1 MTRLLGIDLGDRRI
15 GLAIADV
22 PDGPVTP
29 YRTMARAA
37 TVEGDADALRAIV
50 AGESVDEVI
59 LGLPLHFGG
68 SEGHQAAVTRSWGE
82 TIAAA
87 LDVPVH
93 LRDER
98 LTSER
103 AADRMGPMKRGRSGG
118 PPTTTQRR
126 AYRARLD
133 REAAAM
139 ILRDE
144 LEARAGRHE

>member
-1 MTRLLGIDLGDRRI
+1 VTRLLGIDLGDRRI
-15 GLAIADV
+15 GLAVADV
-22 PDGPVTP
+22 PDGPATP
-29 YRTMARAA
+29 YRTIARATTLA
-37 TVEGDADALRAIV
+37 EDAAALRAIV
-50 AGESVDEVI
+50 AGESIDEVI

-68 SEGHQAAVTRSWGE
+68 SEGHQAAVTRAWGE
-82 TIAAA
+82 AMGAV
-87 LDVPVH
+87 LGVPIH

-103 AADRMGPMKRGRSGG
+103 AAALHRSDVVGRSGG

-144 LEARAGRHE
+144 LEARAGRDE

>member
-1 MTRLLGIDLGDRRI
+1 VTRLLGIDLGDRRI
-15 GLAIADV
+15 GLAVADV
-22 PDGPVTP
+22 PDGPATP
-29 YRTMARAA
+29 YRTIARAT
-37 TVEGDADALRAIV
+37 TVEEDAETLRAIV
-50 AGESVDEVI
+50 AGESIDEVI

-68 SEGHQAAVTRSWGE
+68 SEGHQAAVTRAWGE
-82 TIAAA
+82 AMGAV
-87 LDVPVH
+87 LGVPIH

-103 AADRMGPMKRGRSGG
+103 AADHIGPMKRGRSGG

-144 LEARAGRHE
+144 LEARAGRDE

>member
-1 MTRLLGIDLGDRRI
+1 VTRLLGIDLGDRRI
-15 GLAIADV
+15 GLAIADA
-22 PDGPVTP
+22 PDGPALP
-29 YRTMARAA
+29 YRTIARAT
-37 TVEGDADALRAIV
+37 TVEGDAEAVRAIV
-50 AGESVDEVI
+50 EGESVDEVI
-59 LGLPLHFGG
+59 LGLPLHFAG
-68 SEGHQAAVTRSWGE
+68 SEGHQAAVTRAWGE
-82 TIAAA
+82 AIAAT
-87 LDVPVH
+87 LDVPIH

-144 LEARAGRHE
+144 LDARAGRHE

>member
-1 MTRLLGIDLGDRRI
+1 VTRLLGIDLGDRRI
-15 GLAIADV
+15 GLAVADV
-22 PDGPVTP
+22 PDGPATP
-29 YRTMARAA
+29 YRTIARAT
-37 TVEGDADALRAIV
+37 TVAEDAAALRAIV
-50 AGESVDEVI
+50 AGESIDEVI

-68 SEGHQAAVTRSWGE
+68 SEGHQAAVTRAWGE
-82 TIAAA
+82 AMRAVLGI
-87 LDVPVH
+87 PIH

-103 AADRMGPMKRGRSGG
+103 AADRIGPMKRGRSGG
-118 PPTTTQRR
+118 PPTMTQRR

-144 LEARAGRHE
+144 LDARAGRDE